1 MLCQWGIWRVDEKTR
16 YFLKYGLPSVKIAFL
31 VVLEDLNELLTN
43 HVLNSVFTFTPWAP
57 GCPFNPSRPLCPC
70 KAMGTFKML
79 SCCHFSQIRVSHL
92 CNSYVCWADPVTAEV
107 EQGSVLH
114 PAQVSWFH
122 PPPPTQVSHHNCRE
136 KREEAEEASF
146 HPCHPNN
153 LVVFRYF

>member
-1 MLCQWGIWRVDEKTR
+1 M
-16 YFLKYGLPSVKIAFL
+16 KIAFL

-43 HVLNSVFTFTPWAP
+43 RVLNSVFTFTPWAP